1 MSINKVISSQKLD
14 NGYWQITV
22 IDPIIQGSKT
32 LSDIQFYRVSNKEI
46 NLKNYIYADA
56 DNSYIYFNKSYT
68 PKFIAQLI
76 YLYTT
81 FAYNN
86 GILDKDILKIERELY
101 NQGLS
106 LSKYGLSQ
114 INSKTIYS
122 CLDIDPYPENMRFKC
137 LSNNGAIVEKVVPIK
152 SNYLFINDIMN
163 FGETEIK
170 VNLWNFSYIVFGGV
184 AFFMIIFL
192 FVMRVDKN

>member
-14 NGYWQITV
+14 NGYWQITI

-32 LSDIQFYRVSNKEI
+32 LMDIQFYRVNNKDI

-56 DNSYIYFNKSYT
+56 DNSYIYFNKSFT

-114 INSKTIYS
+114 INSKTLYS
-122 CLDIDPYPENMRFKC
+122 CLDIDPYPEN
-137 LSNNGAIVEKVVPIK
+137 
-152 SNYLFINDIMN
+152 
-163 FGETEIK
+163 
-170 VNLWNFSYIVFGGV
+170 VNKY
-184 AFFMIIFL
+184 
-192 FVMRVDKN
+192 

>member
-14 NGYWQITV
+14 NGYWQITI

-32 LSDIQFYRVSNKEI
+32 LMDIQFYRVNNKDI

-56 DNSYIYFNKSYT
+56 DNSYIYFNKSFT

-114 INSKTIYS
+114 INSKTLYS
-122 CLDIDPYPENMRFKC
+122 CLDIDPYPENVRFKC
-137 LSNNGAIVEKVVPIK
+137 LSNNGAIVEKNIPIK
-152 SNYLFINDIMN
+152 SKYIFINEIMN
-163 FGETEIK
+163 FGDTEIK

>member
-56 DNSYIYFNKSYT
+56 DNSYIYFNKSFT

-152 SNYLFINDIMN
+152 SNYIFINDIMN

>member
-1 MSINKVISSQKLD
+1 MSTNSVITAQKLD

-22 IDPIIQGSKT
+22 LDPITQGSKQIT
-32 LSDIQFYRVSNKEI
+32 DVQFYRVNNKDS

-56 DNSYIYFNKSYT
+56 DNSHIYFNKSYS
-68 PKFIAQLI
+68 PRFIAQLI

-86 GILDKDILKIERELY
+86 GILDKDILKIERELN
-101 NQGLS
+101 NQGIT

-114 INSKTIYS
+114 INSKTMYS
-122 CLDIDPYPENMRFKC
+122 CLDIDPYPENLRFKC
-137 LSNNGAIVEKVVPIK
+137 LSDRGILVEKNIPET
-152 SNYLFINDIMN
+152 SNYLFLRDIINL
-163 FGETEIK
+163 GETEVK
-170 VNLWNFSYIVFGGV
+170 VNVWNFGYIVFGGV

-192 FVMRVDKN
+192 YVMRVDKN

>member
-1 MSINKVISSQKLD
+1 MASNKVISAQKLD
-14 NGYWQITV
+14 NGYWQITI
-22 IDPIIQGSKT
+22 IDSVTNGSK
-32 LSDIQFYRVSNKEI
+32 LLVDFQFYRVNNKDI

-56 DNSYIYFNKSYT
+56 DNSYLYFDKSFT

-114 INSKTIYS
+114 INSKTLYS
-122 CLDIDPYPENMRFKC
+122 CLDIDPYPENVRFKC
-137 LSNNGAIVEKVVPIK
+137 LSNNGAIVEKNVPIK
-152 SNYLFINDIMN
+152 SKYIFINEIMN
-163 FGETEIK
+163 FGDTEIK

>member
-14 NGYWQITV
+14 NGYWQITI
-22 IDPIIQGSKT
+22 IDPINQGSKT
-32 LSDIQFYRVSNKEI
+32 LMDVQFYRISNKDI

-56 DNSYIYFNKSYT
+56 DNSHIYFNKSFT

-76 YLYTT
+76 YLYTK

-101 NQGLS
+101 NQGTS

-122 CLDIDPYPENMRFKC
+122 CLDIDPYPENVRFKC
-137 LSNNGAIVEKVVPIK
+137 LSNNGALVEKNVPIK
-152 SNYLFINDIMN
+152 SNYIFINDIMN
-163 FGETEIK
+163 FGETEVK

>member
-1 MSINKVISSQKLD
+1 MSTNKVISAQKLD

-22 IDPIIQGSKT
+22 LDPITQGSKV
-32 LSDIQFYRVSNKEI
+32 LVDLQFYRISNKNI
-46 NLKNYIYADA
+46 NLKNYIYADI
-56 DNSYIYFNKSYT
+56 DNSFLYFNKSFT

-86 GILDKDILKIERELY
+86 GILDKDILKIENELS
-101 NQGLS
+101 NQGTS

-114 INSKTIYS
+114 INSKTLYS
-122 CLDIDPYPENMRFKC
+122 CLEIDPYPENLRFKC
-137 LSNNGAIVEKVVPIK
+137 LSNEGTLVEKHVPEM
-152 SNYLFINDIMN
+152 SNYLFLKDIINL
-163 FGETEIK
+163 GETEIK
-170 VNLWNFSYIVFGGV
+170 VNLWNFSYIIFGGV
-184 AFFMIIFL
+184 AFFMIVFL

>member
-32 LSDIQFYRVSNKEI
+32 LTDIQFYRVSNKDI

-56 DNSYIYFNKSYT
+56 DNSYIYFNKSFT

-122 CLDIDPYPENMRFKC
+122 CLDIDPYPENVRFKC

-152 SNYLFINDIMN
+152 SNYIFINDIMN